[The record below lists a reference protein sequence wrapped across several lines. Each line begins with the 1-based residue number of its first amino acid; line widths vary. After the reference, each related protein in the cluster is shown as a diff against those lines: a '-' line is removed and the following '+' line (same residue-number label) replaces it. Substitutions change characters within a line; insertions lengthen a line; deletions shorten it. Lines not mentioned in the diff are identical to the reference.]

1 MMRQWVRSIWSSK
14 RARMLFYWHMQRN
27 KLFIPSALW
36 PVVFMV
42 LFAGVYA
49 GIFFTQRAGY
59 LEHYQYTVSRIP
71 SVMLYGSGMVTTL
84 QQYGMTYGGFVGLG
98 VGLIFLVMSYLLFGI
113 FALVRLTKQSF
124 GAMLAFFIAILP
136 IDALA
141 YLVHFQPHERTAIAS
156 ALENFVGT
164 PLWIT
169 SVSIT
174 VVIVLLFILSFFY
187 GKTPSAPEAN
197 A

>member
-1 MMRQWVRSIWSSK
+1 
-14 RARMLFYWHMQRN
+14 MQRN
-27 KLFIPSALW
+27 TLFIPSAVW
-36 PVVFMV
+36 PVILMV
-42 LFAGVYA
+42 LFAGIYA

-59 LEHYQYTVSRIP
+59 LEQYQYTVSRIP
-71 SVMLYGSGMVTTL
+71 SVMLYGSSMATTL
-84 QQYGMTYGGFVGLG
+84 QQYGMTYGGFIGLG

-113 FALVRLTKQSF
+113 FALVRLTKQLF
-124 GAMLAFFIAILP
+124 GAMLAFLIAILP

-141 YLVHFQPHERTAIAS
+141 YLVHFQPRARTAISS
-156 ALENFVGT
+156 ALENFVGS

-187 GKTPSAPEAN
+187 GKKPSTPEVVA
-197 A
+197 